1 MVRRRESTYKKRGV
15 FKLHE
20 SNTYVG
26 DFIHIDDLVEI
37 LDAEESM
44 QIAFRKDIED
54 IVDTKGYVEYAK
66 VSGKW
71 DYDYIEKYNPK
82 YLLNLKSSKKLKK
95 ISLDEFVIRKLFLL
109 AFPSIYIEPQALVTI
124 RGKDCYVD
132 FKLVLNGETKYLEC
146 DGLPHFCHIK
156 SNNKIASPI
165 IRLKQIEDKTGCEAI
180 SWPFWIQKSTN
191 SAKAI
196 FNKEAKSLG
205 AIWGTN
211 YLFGSFYFENSAHII
226 KDLTNRFNAIDNE
239 GVGYFY
245 EENSKGRI
253 MPKHP
258 KIQKI
263 LNGEEDYSILIPK
276 GGEKEPEFW
285 LPKELHHLIRK

>member
-1 MVRRRESTYKKRGV
+1 M
-15 FKLHE
+15 
-20 SNTYVG
+20 
-26 DFIHIDDLVEI
+26 
-37 LDAEESM
+37 
-44 QIAFRKDIED
+44 
-54 IVDTKGYVEYAK
+54 
-66 VSGKW
+66 
-71 DYDYIEKYNPK
+71 
-82 YLLNLKSSKKLKK
+82 
-95 ISLDEFVIRKLFLL
+95 
-109 AFPSIYIEPQALVTI
+109 
-124 RGKDCYVD
+124 
-132 FKLVLNGETKYLEC
+132 NGETKYLEC
-146 DGLPHFCHIK
+146 DGLPHFCPFK
-156 SNNKIASPI
+156 SNNKVVSPI
-165 IRLKQIEDKTGCEAI
+165 IRLKQIEDETGCEAI

-191 SAKAI
+191 TAKAI
-196 FNKEAKSLG
+196 FNKESKSLG

-211 YLFGSFYFENSAHII
+211 YLFGSFYFENSANII
-226 KDLTNRFNAIDNE
+226 KDLTNRFNAIDND